1 MEIAKA
7 EIAALEKALIT
18 RDGEVK
24 EPRELHELE
33 LALVGGGCG
42 EVLFG

>member
-1 MEIAKA
+1 MEIAKV
-7 EIAALEKALIT
+7 ELAALAKALT
-18 RDGEVK
+18 TKEAEVK
-24 EPRELHELE
+24 EVNELHELE

>member
-1 MEIAKA
+1 MEITNV
-7 EIAALEKALIT
+7 EVAAIETALAT
-18 RDGEVK
+18 K
-24 EPRELHELE
+24 EALVQDLCELE